1 MRLTYV
7 TLQDPELPGNGN
19 KEREGCRGA
28 PENLWGWVMEMFGIL
43 IVVKALF
50 VHAYVKTHEI
60 VSYHVMFIAY
70 KQCLKR
76 VAKIS

>member
-50 VHAYVKTHEI
+50 VHLKIVHFILSIFYCNFLNEI
-60 VSYHVMFIAY
+60 
-70 KQCLKR
+70 KR
-76 VAKIS
+76 KS